1 MSPATSHDGQK
12 RLKGIGL
19 RAGSACAF
27 GVMAAMLKLASDH
40 DVLASEM
47 LFYRALFGFP
57 VVLGWLALG
66 PGFASVRTTRPLAHF
81 GRSVLGISSIL
92 CTFKAMTM
100 LSLADATTIGFSAPI
115 FATILS
121 ALILREKVGRHRWG
135 AVVVG
140 FLGIAIVMRPGA
152 SGGEISHAGLAIALL
167 SALGTAGVTITLRQL
182 SRTEHPAGIVF
193 WFFTYSLAAGAVL
206 VVANGSVHAPSVLA
220 MLAAGGVMGGTAQLM
235 MTASL
240 KHAPVAVVA
249 PFDYLQFLWAVLF
262 GWLIWDHGVSS
273 ATWTGAA
280 VIIGSGLYTVWR
292 EQRLRIRPSDSATAT
307 GALSE

>member
-1 MSPATSHDGQK
+1 
-12 RLKGIGL
+12 
-19 RAGSACAF
+19 
-27 GVMAAMLKLASDH
+27 
-40 DVLASEM
+40 
-47 LFYRALFGFP
+47 
-57 VVLGWLALG
+57 
-66 PGFASVRTTRPLAHF
+66 
-81 GRSVLGISSIL
+81 
-92 CTFKAMTM
+92 M

-121 ALILREKVGRHRWG
+121 ALILGEKVGRHRWG

-140 FLGIAIVMRPGA
+140 FLGIAIVVQPGA
-152 SGGEISHAGLAIALL
+152 SGSEISRAGLAIALL

-193 WFFTYSLAAGAVL
+193 WFFTYSLVAGAVL
-206 VVANGSVHAPSVLA
+206 VAVNGSMHAPMVLA
-220 MLAAGGVMGGTAQLM
+220 ILCAGGMMGGTAQLL

-240 KHAPVAVVA
+240 KFAPVSVVA

-262 GWLIWDHGVSS
+262 GWLIWDHGVSA